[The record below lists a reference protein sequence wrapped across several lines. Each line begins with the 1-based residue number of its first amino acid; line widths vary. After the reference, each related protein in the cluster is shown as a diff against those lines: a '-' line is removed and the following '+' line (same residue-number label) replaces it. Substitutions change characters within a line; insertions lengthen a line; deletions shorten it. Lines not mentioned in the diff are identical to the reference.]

1 MFGITKISFIFV
13 PTNTETMK
21 NLLSEIAVKLIE
33 NNISNESIL
42 ICGSILKRAFIQK
55 GFSPVVANTMA
66 IDGMKITLKTI
77 SKIKV

>member
-1 MFGITKISFIFV
+1 
-13 PTNTETMK
+13 MK

-42 ICGSILKRAFIQK
+42 ICGSILKRAFIQQ

>member
-1 MFGITKISFIFV
+1 MVTKKRLILVS
-13 PTNTETMK
+13 TKTENMK

-33 NNISNESIL
+33 NNFSNESIS
-42 ICGSILKRAFIQK
+42 ICGAILKRAFIEQ

-77 SKIKV
+77 NKIKS